1 MQRVNL
7 RDVDL
12 AAFHGAIG
20 ADRYAEGM
28 ASVRQRALIQMHWNP
43 SEQALTGTVRDGS
56 TESAGDL
63 RSVIAEFRASAGFP
77 LRFRVGYCSCADGG
91 NCRHVAALVIAAA
104 DESAVPA
111 AQPGGQRGP
120 SKLPWEQA
128 LDSLLAE
135 TRSPAVPGLGTESA
149 A

>member
-12 AAFHGAIG
+12 AAFRAAIG
-20 ADRYAEGM
+20 ADRYAEGTV
-28 ASVRQRALIQMHWNP
+28 AVRQR
-43 SEQALTGTVRDGS
+43 ALTGTVRDGS
-56 TESAGDL
+56 NEGAGDL
-63 RSVIAEFRASAGFP
+63 RSVMAEFRASAGFP
-77 LRFRVGYCSCADGG
+77 LRFRVGYCSCADGV

-111 AQPGGQRGP
+111 AEAAGQRRP
-120 SKLPWEQA
+120 SKLPWEQS

-135 TRSPAVPGLGTESA
+135 TRSPVMPGLDTET
-149 A
+149 